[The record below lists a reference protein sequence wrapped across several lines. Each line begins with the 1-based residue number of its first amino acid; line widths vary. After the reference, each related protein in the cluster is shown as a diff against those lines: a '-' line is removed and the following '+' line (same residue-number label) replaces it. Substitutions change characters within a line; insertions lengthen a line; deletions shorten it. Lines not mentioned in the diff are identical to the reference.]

1 MLLVWAVGL
10 PDPDLH
16 HQWLVVVAVEVA
28 VRDPIL
34 LLQERRSLV
43 AEQPQSVA
51 LQQASRVQ
59 VAVFAPLL
67 LVAPLQLVAGL

>member
-1 MLLVWAVGL
+1 MLLVGVVGL

-16 HQWLVVVAVEVA
+16 HQWLVVVEVA

-34 LLQERRSLV
+34 LLQEPRSLV
-43 AEQPQSVA
+43 AEQPQSAA
-51 LQQASRVQ
+51 LQQASWVQ
-59 VAVFAPLL
+59 VAVFVLLL